1 MDLGIVIAE
10 RATKTVYKKDNETI
24 KLFVENYSKP
34 NILNEALNLAR
45 VEEVDINIPK
55 LKEVKMI
62 DNRWA
67 IVIEHVEGK
76 SLETLMNENPEKKD
90 EYMNLFVDV
99 QLNILSHEAPAMLNK
114 IKEKMK
120 RKIASTDLS
129 DDIKFELNTRLESMP
144 THSKLCHGDF
154 NPSNVIITENKEAY
168 IIDWAHVTAGNASA
182 DAARTFLLFS
192 LNGKTKEAES
202 YLELFTQKSGIEKRL
217 IQKWIPIVASSQLS
231 KGNEE
236 EREFLMKWIDVI
248 EFQ

>member
-10 RATKTVYKKDNETI
+10 RDTKTVYKKDNETI

-67 IVIEHVEGK
+67 LVIEHVEGK
-76 SLETLMNENPEKKD
+76 SLETLMKENPEKKD

-120 RKIASTDLS
+120 RKIASTDLN
-129 DDIKFELNTRLESMP
+129 DDIKYELNTRLESMP

-154 NPSNVIITENKEAY
+154 NPSNVIITENGEAY

-192 LNGKTKEAES
+192 LNGKTEEAEK
-202 YLELFTQKSGIEKRL
+202 YLELFSEKSGIEKRL

-231 KGNEE
+231 KNRDG
-236 EREFLMKWIDVI
+236 ERDFLMKWIDVI

>member
-24 KLFVENYSKP
+24 KLFVEGYSKP

-45 VEEVDINIPK
+45 VEEVELNIPK

-62 DNRWA
+62 ENRWA
-67 IVIEHVEGK
+67 LVIEHVEGK

-120 RKIASTDLS
+120 RKIASTDLN

-154 NPSNVIITENKEAY
+154 NPSNVIITESGEAY
-168 IIDWAHVTAGNASA
+168 IIDWAHVTAGNAGA

-192 LNGKTKEAES
+192 LNGKTEEAEK
-202 YLELFTQKSGIEKRL
+202 YLELFSQKSGIEKRI

-231 KGNEE
+231 KGRDG

>member
-1 MDLGIVIAE
+1 MDLGIVIAQ
-10 RATKTVYKKDNETI
+10 RDTKTVYKKDNETI
-24 KLFVENYSKP
+24 KLFVEGYSKP

-62 DNRWA
+62 ENRWA
-67 IVIEHVEGK
+67 LVIEHVEGK

-120 RKIASTDLS
+120 RKIASTDLN

-154 NPSNVIITENKEAY
+154 NPSNVIITENGEAY
-168 IIDWAHVTAGNASA
+168 IIDWAHVTAGNAGA

-192 LNGKTKEAES
+192 LNGKTEEAEK
-202 YLELFTQKSGIEKRL
+202 YLELFSEKSGIEKRI

-231 KGNEE
+231 KNRDG
-236 EREFLMKWIDVI
+236 ERDFLMKWIDVI

>member
-1 MDLGIVIAE
+1 MDLGMVIAE
-10 RATKTVYKKDNETI
+10 RDTKTVYKNGNETI
-24 KLFVENYSKP
+24 KLFVEGYSKP

-120 RKIASTDLS
+120 RKIASTDLN
-129 DDIKFELNTRLESMP
+129 DDIKYELNTRLESMP

-154 NPSNVIITENKEAY
+154 NPSNVIITPNEEVY
-168 IIDWAHVTAGNASA
+168 IIDWAHVTAGNAGA

-192 LNGKTKEAES
+192 LNGKTEEAEK
-202 YLELFTQKSGIEKRL
+202 YLELFSEKSGIEKRL

-231 KGNEE
+231 KNRDG

>member
-10 RATKTVYKKDNETI
+10 RDTKTVYKKDNETI

-67 IVIEHVEGK
+67 LVIEHVEGK
-76 SLETLMNENPEKKD
+76 SLETLMKENPEKKD

-120 RKIASTDLS
+120 RKIASTDLN
-129 DDIKFELNTRLESMP
+129 DDIKYELNTRLESMP

-154 NPSNVIITENKEAY
+154 NPSNVIITENGEAY

-192 LNGKTKEAES
+192 LNGKNEEAEK
-202 YLELFTQKSGIEKRL
+202 YLELFSEKSGIEKRL

-231 KGNEE
+231 KNRDG
-236 EREFLMKWIDVI
+236 ERDFLMKWIDVI